1 MKKQIWE
8 IGGMGSNLPQKIDNQ
23 RIATQEDNLYLAF
36 EALEDVL

>member
-8 IGGMGSNLPQKIDNQ
+8 IGGMSSNFPQ
-23 RIATQEDNLYLAF
+23 RIDTQEDNLSLAF

>member
-8 IGGMGSNLPQKIDNQ
+8 IRGMNSVPPQRIDTQ

>member
-8 IGGMGSNLPQKIDNQ
+8 IGGMSSTLPQKIDTQ
-23 RIATQEDNLYLAF
+23 KITTQEDNLSLAF

>member
-8 IGGMGSNLPQKIDNQ
+8 IGGMSSNFPQRIDTQKIDNQ
-23 RIATQEDNLYLAF
+23 EDNLSLAF